1 MSNILPYHHKKFI
14 HQIRVLRLATA
25 TMWSLVILVV
35 AAGLLLVPQLVV
47 VHSHY
52 SIALEQIA
60 QLERA
65 GAVVDPVD
73 IAALETRV
81 AALST
86 KLAAPV
92 LPVPTTYIAKVRAV
106 TVSGVTLSGFSTDEG
121 AAAPTLKVS
130 GTSASREALRGFV
143 EALEKTEGVASVD
156 SPVSNYVKSVSSPFQ
171 ISVTF
176 TPL

>member
-1 MSNILPYHHKKFI
+1 MSNILPYNHKKFI

-25 TMWSLVILVV
+25 TMWALVILIV

-47 VHSHY
+47 VRSHY
-52 SIALEQIA
+52 SIALDQIA

-73 IAALETRV
+73 IAALEARV
-81 AALST
+81 GALST

-92 LPVPTTYIAKVRAV
+92 SPAPTAYITAVRAV
-106 TVSGVTLSGFSTDEG
+106 VVSGITLSGFSTDEG
-121 AAAPTLKVS
+121 AEAPTLEVS
-130 GTSASREALRGFV
+130 GISASREALRRFV
-143 EALEKTEGVASVD
+143 EMLEKTDGVASVD

-176 TPL
+176 KPV